1 MKGKILIV
9 DDEPRQRE
17 ILSYILEKEGYTVF
31 LAPNSEAGYS
41 ILKSEDID
49 VVITD
54 LLLPGET
61 GLEFME
67 RGLKEFSEVTF
78 LIITGHGTIDSAVSA
93 LKKGAFDYIQKPLS
107 KENILITLSK
117 ALERTSLLKERK
129 LLYRK
134 LDSVSGFEDF
144 IGEHPSFKKVLN
156 AISRIAKVDTNV
168 LITGQSGTGKD
179 MAAMYIH
186 RFSNR
191 KDKPFIPVNCAAIPE
206 SLIESELFG
215 YEKGAFTGAVSR
227 RKGLFE
233 SAMDGTIFLDEISEI
248 PLSMQVKLL
257 RVIQN
262 KEIMPL
268 GSNIPIKVDVRII
281 AATNRNLEEQVK
293 KGEFR
298 EDLFYRLNVFNI
310 NMPSLK
316 ERESDIPLLVNHF
329 LHKYSNLYLPGEKFF
344 SKNAIKVMLD
354 YNWPGNIR
362 ELESFVQRVILM
374 SDNEEINEYDVY
386 GILNIENQ
394 ANSSFTGSTNITGV
408 EGSKSL
414 DEVEKEMII
423 NALKE
428 TGGNITKAAKKLGIT
443 FRTLQYRIGKYHI
456 KRDMFD

>member
-1 MKGKILIV
+1 MKSKILVV
-9 DDEPRQRE
+9 DDEPKQRE
-17 ILSYILEKEGYTVF
+17 ILNYILEKEGYHVF

-41 ILKSEDID
+41 ILNNEDID

-54 LLLPGET
+54 LLLPGEN

-67 RGLKEFSEVTF
+67 RGLNKFPEVTF

-93 LKKGAFDYIQKPLS
+93 IKKGAFDYIQKPLS
-107 KENILITLSK
+107 KDNVLITLSK
-117 ALERTSLLKERK
+117 AVERTALLKERG
-129 LLYRK
+129 LLYKK
-134 LDSVSGFEDF
+134 LDSVDGFESF

-156 AISRIAKVDTNV
+156 SISRIAKVDTNV

-179 MAAMYIH
+179 LAAMYIH
-186 RFSNR
+186 KFSDRRN
-191 KDKPFIPVNCAAIPE
+191 KPFIPVNCAAIPE
-206 SLIESELFG
+206 SLMESELFG
-215 YEKGAFTGAVSR
+215 YEKGAFTGATHR

-233 SAMDGTIFLDEISEI
+233 SATEGTVFLDEISEI

-262 KEIMPL
+262 KEILPL
-268 GSNIPIKVDVRII
+268 GSNNIPIKIDVRII
-281 AATNRNLEEQVK
+281 AATNRNLEEQVR

-316 ERESDIPLLVNHF
+316 ERESDVPLLVNHF
-329 LHKYSNLYLPGEKFF
+329 LHKYRNLYSPGEKFF
-344 SKNAIKVMLD
+344 SKDAIKVMLD

-374 SDNEEINEYDVY
+374 SDNEEINDSDVFS
-386 GILNIENQ
+386 ILNIENR
-394 ANSSFTGSTNITGV
+394 SKSDIFEKFEITGN
-408 EGSKSL
+408 KSL
-414 DEVEKEMII
+414 DEIEKELII
-423 NALKE
+423 NTLKE

-443 FRTLQYRIGKYHI
+443 FRTLQYRIGKYQI
-456 KRDMFD
+456 KRGIDD